1 MDIFRA
7 VGTAV
12 ITAMLALV
20 LRSVRPELAM
30 QTAMAGGIAVLLMA
44 AGELAGVYPKLRET
58 LAELGAG
65 SELLMPSVRVIG
77 IAYMTG
83 IGAELCR
90 DAGENALA
98 MKTEI
103 CGRVMLLSAA
113 LPVLAS
119 FISVL
124 KGMADSLP

>member
-1 MDIFRA
+1 MR
-7 VGTAV
+7 
-12 ITAMLALV
+12 
-20 LRSVRPELAM
+20 
-30 QTAMAGGIAVLLMA
+30 
-44 AGELAGVYPKLRET
+44 YPKLRET

-77 IAYMTG
+77 IAYLTG

>member
-44 AGELAGVYPKLRET
+44 AGELAGVYPKLREM

>member
-1 MDIFRA
+1 MDVFRA

-12 ITAMLALV
+12 ITALLALM

-30 QTAMAGGIAVLLMA
+30 QTAIAGGLVVLLMA
-44 AGELAGVYPKLRET
+44 VGELAGVYPELRET

-65 SELLMPSVRVIG
+65 EGLLMPAVRVIG

-103 CGRVMLLSAA
+103 CGRAMLLSAA
-113 LPVLAS
+113 APVLVS
-119 FISVL
+119 FVSML
-124 KGMADSLP
+124 AGMAEKLP